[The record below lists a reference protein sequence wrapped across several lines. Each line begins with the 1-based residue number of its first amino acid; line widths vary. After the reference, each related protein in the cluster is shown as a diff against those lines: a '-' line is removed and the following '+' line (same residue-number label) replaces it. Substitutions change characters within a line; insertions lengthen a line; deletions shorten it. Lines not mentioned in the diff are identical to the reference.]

1 MDELQIPPKSIAVYH
16 ATELDKMANAALQTV
31 KAANLVERVG
41 FMETEMKEMQEHIK
55 KLEGRL
61 VTYVVLEKE
70 VE

>member
-41 FMETEMKEMQEHIK
+41 IMETEMKEMQEHIK

-70 VE
+70 GE